1 MNEVTVLLVED
12 DQVDAEAVR
21 RAFQKQKIANPLV
34 EVNDGVEALSLLRGE
49 QGDPLP
55 RPYIILLDLNMPRM
69 NGLEFLKHLRED
81 EKLRDSI
88 VFVLT
93 TSDDNRDKLAAYE
106 QHVAGYMV
114 KSRAGK
120 DFLDL
125 TALLDHYWR
134 IIEMPPSRDILAEE
148 QPSDS

>member
-134 IIEMPPSRDILAEE
+134 IIEMPPSRDVLAEE
-148 QPSDS
+148 HASES

>member
-49 QGDPLP
+49 QGNPLP